1 MFVPNKQIPKLG
13 ILGTGSYLKR
23 FYKYK
28 CNWSVHLTTIQAT

>member
-23 FYKYK
+23 LYKR
-28 CNWSVHLTTIQAT
+28 NWSVYLTTIQAT

>member
-1 MFVPNKQIPKLG
+1 MFVPNKQIPNLG

-23 FYKYK
+23 FYK

>member
-13 ILGTGSYLKR
+13 ILIGTGSYLKR
-23 FYKYK
+23 FYK